1 MLSLHTC
8 GHPKRRAT
16 PCLVH
21 CRLLFGSGSRRHGRR
36 YVHVPRMNT
45 VLVYARRCDWRAR
58 NLAYTMLN
66 RFTVR
71 ASWTKRRGRAVTSR
85 LIEVAVRYRKASSAM
100 MGALAREQTGAAR
113 RTREAARASDGWAC
127 TSARAEK
134 APRALSTSNPR
145 QRRGGVGVKFSAQ
158 PVAAAAAAR
167 QRGVRKASLRKRP
180 NEPRRAR
187 LTGPHLLRRTRRS
200 CCI

>member
-113 RTREAARASDGWAC
+113 RTREAARAAVMDGP
-127 TSARAEK
+127 ARLLE
-134 APRALSTSNPR
+134 R
-145 QRRGGVGVKFSAQ
+145 
-158 PVAAAAAAR
+158 
-167 QRGVRKASLRKRP
+167 RKRHARFRLP
-180 NEPRRAR
+180 TLAKDVAESASSSPRS
-187 LTGPHLLRRTRRS
+187 LSLLLRRRDSVVSARLRCVSDRTS
-200 CCI
+200 PEGPA